1 MPDQDPPR
9 QAVDGERTVLLAV
22 GGVVAV
28 LALFLLWRLI
38 VGFDG
43 VTSFF
48 AYVAERPGDILAR
61 TWEHTLFVLLSV
73 GTATAISVPLGV
85 AIIRSRP
92 LRNIALTIAG
102 VLLTVPSLAF
112 FAILIPVVGLGFM
125 PPFIALTIYALL
137 PILRNTITGLD
148 AVDPAVDESARGMGL
163 SRVQRITKVQLPL
176 AWPVILTGIRVA
188 TILNTSIAAIAVLV
202 GAGGLGDYIQNGLN
216 RIGFPNSV
224 ESIWTGTIFTIL
236 LALVFERGFALLA
249 RLTTSKGIR

>member
-1 MPDQDPPR
+1 MPDQEPSR
-9 QAVDGERTVLLAV
+9 QAVDGERTVLLSV
-22 GGVVAV
+22 GVVVAI
-28 LALFLLWRLI
+28 LGLFLLWRLV
-38 VGFDG
+38 VGLEG

-48 AYVAERPGDILAR
+48 AYVADRPGDILAR
-61 TWEHTLFVLLSV
+61 MWEHTLFVVCSV
-73 GTATAISVPLGV
+73 GLATLVSVPLGV

-92 LRNIALTIAG
+92 LRSAALAVAG

-163 SRVQRITKVQLPL
+163 SRVQRIVKVQLPL

-202 GAGGLGDYIQNGLN
+202 GAGGLGFYIQNGLN

-224 ESIWTGTIFTIL
+224 ESIWAGTIFTII
-236 LALVFERGFALLA
+236 LALLFERAFALIA